1 LLGEGTS
8 LIAGDSPRL
17 SRIALIGNA
26 PKKIAVTFAPAA
38 ACVLLPK
45 KLLSP
50 QAKVGTLNDD
60 Y

>member
-1 LLGEGTS
+1 LGT
-8 LIAGDSPRL
+8 RQ
-17 SRIALIGNA
+17 
-26 PKKIAVTFAPAA
+26 KKFAVTFAPAA
-38 ACVLLPK
+38 ACVLLTK